1 MGRMSI
7 RAQTV
12 ESEPVSADP
21 GYRAWLTR
29 LEEMVRQRLGVGLE
43 ALGELP
49 LRDGYEVGDTPAEFY
64 AGAIADLAVDFG
76 LER

>member
-1 MGRMSI
+1 MATMSTPSL
-7 RAQTV
+7 A
-12 ESEPVSADP
+12 SEPVSADP

-29 LEEMVRQRLGVGLE
+29 LEEMVRDRLGVGLE
-43 ALGELP
+43 AFGALP
-49 LRDGYEVGDTPAEFY
+49 LRDGYEVGDTAAEFY